1 MENRYRTIFKL
12 HNRGSTN
19 LETKNEDKNDTN
31 DLVNK
36 WIQGFHRGSLRFFIL
51 HLLLHDREFKSS
63 TKTEQPPFRRKI
75 HGYHIAKVIEQ
86 ITDKTW
92 SPTTASIY
100 PVLKQFEEEGII
112 EEISDQNNKEGK
124 RFTKNY
130 QLTDYGVEV
139 AQKLRQARK
148 DFTKAFRMHGPP
160 PRPHFHFAKSILELS
175 DEEISELLKDT
186 SLEDL
191 EREKKQLKES
201 ILLMKDATKA
211 IENEIERRRH

>member
-1 MENRYRTIFKL
+1 MET
-12 HNRGSTN
+12 
-19 LETKNEDKNDTN
+19 ENEAKKATD

-51 HLLLHDREFKSS
+51 HLLLHERELKND
-63 TKTEQPPFRRKI
+63 TKTDTRPFRRKL

-86 ITDKTW
+86 ITDKRW

-100 PVLKQFEEEGII
+100 PALKQFEEEGII

-139 AQKLRQARK
+139 AQKLGQARK
-148 DFTKAFRMHGPP
+148 DFAKAFRMHRPP
-160 PRPHFHFAKSILELS
+160 PRPHLHFAKSILELP
-175 DEEISELLKDT
+175 DEEISELLRET

-191 EREKKQLKES
+191 ESEKGPLKES
-201 ILLMKDATKA
+201 ILLMKDAIKT
-211 IENEIERRRH
+211 IEDEIERRRLEKHKKGDNA